1 MKSEHMNIA
10 NQTCKNIMKIVEE
23 KLLAEQ
29 NKKRKKQIKNLNKIK
44 RKDQYNKNSPFSQY
58 LFFVFLII
66 NMWVYVL

>member
-1 MKSEHMNIA
+1 MKSKHIDIVNK
-10 NQTCKNIMKIVEE
+10 TCKNIMKIFEE

-29 NKKRKKQIKNLNKIK
+29 NKKRKKQIKNLNEIK

-66 NMWVYVL
+66 IM